1 MSYDDLDAAPVY
13 VISVVAQLTGMHAQ
27 TLRQYDRLGLVTPQ
41 RTTGGGRRYSMHDVE
56 RVREIQRLSADGVGL
71 SGIRR
76 VLDLE
81 TQVDALRRRVAELES
96 ELDAAAAALQHHERV
111 ARGPGTTVA
120 VRDRSTSVV
129 VWRPGR
135 WPVA

>member
-1 MSYDDLDAAPVY
+1 MGFDDFDSAPVF

-41 RTTGGGRRYSMHDVE
+41 RTAGGGRRYSMRDVE
-56 RVREIQRLSADGVGL
+56 RVREIQRLSAEGVGL

-76 VLDLE
+76 MLDLE
-81 TQVDALRRRVAELES
+81 TQVDALQRRVLELES
-96 ELDAAAAALQHHERV
+96 ELGLAYSALERLERATRAPRDRRRAARPHLRDRV
-111 ARGPGTTVA
+111 A
-120 VRDRSTSVV
+120 
-129 VWRPGR
+129 PGR